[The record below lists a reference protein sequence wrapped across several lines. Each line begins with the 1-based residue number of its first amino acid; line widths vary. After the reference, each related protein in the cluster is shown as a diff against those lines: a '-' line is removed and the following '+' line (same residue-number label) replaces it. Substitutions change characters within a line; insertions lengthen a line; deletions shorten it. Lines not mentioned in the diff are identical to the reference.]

1 MSAAT
6 LPTESRPL
14 TADAASKVHLPDAT
28 RQPPC
33 VANHL
38 GERHTGAQAK

>member
-6 LPTESRPL
+6 LPTESRL
-14 TADAASKVHLPDAT
+14 LMADAASKVHFPGAT
-28 RQPPC
+28 RQPR

-38 GERHTGAQAK
+38 AERHTGAHAK

>member
-14 TADAASKVHLPDAT
+14 TADAASKVHLPGAT
-28 RQPPC
+28 RQPR
-33 VANHL
+33 VANFI
-38 GERHTGAQAK
+38 GESHTGAEVK

>member
-14 TADAASKVHLPDAT
+14 TADAASKVHLPGAT
-28 RQPPC
+28 RQPRG
-33 VANHL
+33 ANHL
-38 GERHTGAQAK
+38 AERHAGA